1 MAITETTLTHA
12 RLMATMGLTGS
23 WAEGSS
29 APARGMAGDM
39 VGVVVGEAVGAT
51 AITGA
56 LVMATDAAVMSDVV
70 MQDEDTRVP
79 DTGVVAR
86 SAALRAAAS
95 MVGPQVDST
104 VAAVAAVVSTAEVVA
119 MEEAAVTGNQHLHR
133 IAWKNGWR
141 PALPAG
147 SLCGAL

>member
-1 MAITETTLTHA
+1 
-12 RLMATMGLTGS
+12 MATMGLTGS

-29 APARGMAGDM
+29 ARARGTAGDM

-56 LVMATDAAVMSDVV
+56 LVMATDAAVMPDVG
-70 MQDEDTRVP
+70 MPDEDTRVA

-86 SAALRAAAS
+86 SAALPAAAS

-104 VAAVAAVVSTAEVVA
+104 VVAVAAVSTAEVVA
-119 MEEAAVTGNQHLHR
+119 MAEAAVTGNQHLHR
-133 IAWKNGWR
+133 IAWMNGWR
-141 PALPAG
+141 PALPAV

>member
-1 MAITETTLTHA
+1 MAITDTTLTHA

-29 APARGMAGDM
+29 APARGTAGDM

-56 LVMATDAAVMSDVV
+56 LVMATDAAVMPDVG
-70 MQDEDTRVP
+70 MPDEDTRVA

-86 SAALRAAAS
+86 SAALPAAAS

-104 VAAVAAVVSTAEVVA
+104 VAAAVSTAEVVA
-119 MEEAAVTGNQHLHR
+119 MAAAVTGNQHLHR
-133 IAWKNGWR
+133 IAWMNGWR
-141 PALPAG
+141 PALPAV
-147 SLCGAL
+147 SLCGAS